1 MWKVT
6 GRLIAIS
13 AALGVVGG
21 VSGVWSGAEAQPR
34 RPIVKVVATGGTIAN
49 TEGGR
54 ISVDQIIAE
63 LPEVKAIADLRVE
76 EIIRVGSASL
86 TYQHLID
93 TAKAIERIF
102 AKEPEIDGIVVTIGS
117 NTSEEMAYFLNL
129 AVHSDKPIAVTAAQR
144 ARGSRSEDS
153 SRNFID
159 AVITASSPDAR
170 GKGVMLVVNE
180 LIHSARDVTKSVVSR
195 VDTWQSP
202 DIGAL
207 GVVSGGKAV
216 FYRTPTRR
224 HTTKSEFTLNGIS
237 KASQLPKVEVIYS
250 HIDADPGLIRAAV
263 TELGAQGVV
272 VAGLATGRAHMAQ
285 DAELQQIA
293 ERRGIPVVM
302 GNRGGS
308 GRISSTASTSTEAP
322 PYIGA
327 DNLTPQK
334 AHILLK
340 FALTVTKDRRE
351 IQRIFNE
358 Y

>member
-1 MWKVT
+1 M
-6 GRLIAIS
+6 RL
-13 AALGVVGG
+13 AALCLAFGVVIGTPKAAFIA
-21 VSGVWSGAEAQPR
+21 GAQTK
-34 RPIVKVVATGGTIAN
+34 RPVVKIVATGGTIAN
-49 TEGGR
+49 TAGGR
-54 ISVDQIIAE
+54 ISVEQIVAE
-63 LPEVKAIADLRVE
+63 LPEVKNIADLRTE
-76 EIIRVGSASL
+76 EVTRVGSASL
-86 TYQHLID
+86 TFQTLID
-93 TAKAIERIF
+93 TAKAIERTF
-102 AKEPEIDGIVVTIGS
+102 ANESEVDGIVVTIGS

-129 AVHSDKPIAVTAAQR
+129 VIHSDKPIAVTAAQR

-153 SRNFID
+153 SRNFLD
-159 AVITASSPDAR
+159 AVATASSPDAK

-224 HTTKSEFTLNGIS
+224 HTTRSEFTLNGIS
-237 KASQLPKVEVIYS
+237 KANQLPKVEVVYS

-263 TELGAQGVV
+263 TQLGAQGVV
-272 VAGLATGRAHMAQ
+272 VAGLATGRAHMGQ

-308 GRISSTASTSTEAP
+308 GRISSTASTSTDAP

-334 AHILLK
+334 AQILLK
-340 FALTVTKDRRE
+340 FALTVTKDRSE
-351 IQRIFNE
+351 IQRIFDE